1 MEFQSVM
8 GIQCEVSEKSSYKT
22 IESSLTKGMAI
33 LPLDPIVIRKQWE
46 SLLFIQKESKNYNNT
61 YIIKTLSIT
70 ERVAQLQ
77 PM

>member
-46 SLLFIQKESKNYNNT
+46 SFLFKKKVKTIIIPTLLRLFLSQKE
-61 YIIKTLSIT
+61 
-70 ERVAQLQ
+70 
-77 PM
+77 